1 MRKVL
6 FLVLC
11 LVAFMLFVLSLFLF
25 RLELVKQY
33 DRPGNVKI
41 PDSIKNELIINTA
54 NLSEVEIINHCVGVT
69 VNLLEFSF
77 KQDPLFKHSVSK
89 AHCVTYAKVC
99 SSLCNEAFQANNIE
113 AKAKPVVGYVECFG
127 INLCKWYSS
136 LNTKHKNYFKDHDFV
151 EIQGSNY
158 AIYVDP
164 CLKDLIGSDFKCIH
178 YK

>member
-41 PDSIKNELIINTA
+41 PDSIKSELIINTA
-54 NLSEVEIINHCVGVT
+54 NLSEVEIINHCVDVT

-158 AIYVDP
+158 TIYVDP